1 MEFNATFFVAIISFL
16 VFTFIMNKIFYA
28 PLSRIVREREE
39 ILSKNY
45 ADAENFDKDATEIL
59 TQRDEKLAKA
69 DKDAR
74 KVLSD
79 RLESANAKS
88 KNEISLATQASAEK
102 IGAEVGSL
110 QSEKENVR
118 LQLKNDVVELA
129 KKITSKVMGT
139 DIKVEDVANEVRL

>member
-16 VFTFIMNKIFYA
+16 AFTFIMNKIFYA
-28 PLSRIVREREE
+28 PLGRVVDERKQ
-39 ILSKNY
+39 ILSENY
-45 ADAENFDKDATEIL
+45 ADAESFDKDATEIL
-59 TQRDEKLAKA
+59 AQRDEKLAQA

-88 KNEISLATQASAEK
+88 KNDISLATQQAAQK
-102 IGAEVGSL
+102 IGAEVSDL
-110 QSEKENVR
+110 QAEKENVK

-129 KKITSKVMGT
+129 QKIISKVMGL
-139 DIKVEDVANEVRL
+139 DLKVEDTANEVRL